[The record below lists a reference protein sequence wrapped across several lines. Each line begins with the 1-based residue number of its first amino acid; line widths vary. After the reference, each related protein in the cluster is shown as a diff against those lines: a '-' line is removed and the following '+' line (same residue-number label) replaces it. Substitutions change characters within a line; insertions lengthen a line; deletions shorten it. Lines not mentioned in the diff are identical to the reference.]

1 MMLKSLPPTFWDVKV
16 YERVWKTL
24 STLASG
30 YFFKAFVSWQI
41 TLTLRSF

>member
-16 YERVWKTL
+16 YERVRKTL
-24 STLASG
+24 NFGSG